1 MAFSLKKWIG
11 SMLFSAFMNEYN
23 ENMEAIED
31 KFGEVEGDIAAAID
45 AVDWEDYADLTLL
58 NGWTGTLRYRKNG
71 MGLLWIYGEIIPG
84 VTDRGTNITILPG
97 GYRPP
102 QVTALPAQS
111 VNINTGGL
119 TGIAI
124 TTAGNLNIYGDAA
137 DKISSG
143 NVRINYVYKVA

>member
-71 MGLLWIYGEIIPG
+71 MGLLWIYGEIIL
-84 VTDRGTNITILPG
+84 VI
-97 GYRPP
+97 
-102 QVTALPAQS
+102 
-111 VNINTGGL
+111 
-119 TGIAI
+119 
-124 TTAGNLNIYGDAA
+124 
-137 DKISSG
+137 
-143 NVRINYVYKVA
+143 